1 MAVRALNIDTT
12 PDTMFV
18 ESMYTPDAQLS
29 DPSEEELVEVLEHH
43 FGDGIVYVPKEGG
56 TAARRNFLR
65 AMELG
70 YISEDGYLT
79 RKGRALVARHDGD

>member
-1 MAVRALNIDTT
+1 MAVRALQIDTT

-18 ESMYTPDAQLS
+18 KSMYTPDAQLS

-56 TAARRNFLR
+56 TVARRNFLR